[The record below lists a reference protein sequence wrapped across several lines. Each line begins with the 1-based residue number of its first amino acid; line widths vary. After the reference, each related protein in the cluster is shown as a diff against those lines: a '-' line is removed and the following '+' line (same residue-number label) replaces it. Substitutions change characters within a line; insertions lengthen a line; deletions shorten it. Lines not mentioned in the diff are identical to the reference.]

1 MNRFQVELATELVNG
16 RVTKTQQ
23 LEVADLEQAL
33 SDPRITFACVIDG
46 CGRQW
51 PAQDMRNLNVR
62 QMDGR
67 IVPVCGGCGQLL
79 RKDRIPT
86 FPLTQTLERALNRIK
101 LEQRRVRGVTELVQR
116 LGAGENGDT
125 LRKVVPIK
133 RSA

>member
-1 MNRFQVELATELVNG
+1 MNRFQVELATELVKG
-16 RVTKTQQ
+16 RITKTQQ

-33 SDPRITFACVIDG
+33 SDPRITFVCVIDG

-51 PAQDMRNLNVR
+51 PAQDMRNLNVK

-79 RKDRIPT
+79 RKGRIPT
-86 FPLTQTLERALNRIK
+86 FPLHQTLERALDRIK
-101 LEQRRVRGVTELVQR
+101 LEQRRAQGVTELVQR